1 MHSSSARRA
10 GAIAAAGA
18 VFLLTCALALAQ
30 APPETA
36 AAANAAGWQ
45 VPPSADREKS
55 PVAASAS
62 ILKKGKDLF
71 TANCRKCHGPRGRGD
86 GPDADPDHTPAD
98 LTGSTNPEGVMFYK
112 VWNGRKA
119 PVMPPF
125 KSSMT
130 KDEIWTVIAYA
141 RSLRTS
147 GS

>member
-18 VFLLTCALALAQ
+18 VFSLACALAFAQ

-36 AAANAAGWQ
+36 A
-45 VPPSADREKS
+45 V
-55 PVAASAS
+55 
-62 ILKKGKDLF
+62 LKKGKDLF
-71 TANCRKCHGPRGRGD
+71 GANCRKCHGPSGRGN
-86 GPDADPDHTPAD
+86 GPDADPDHMPAD
-98 LTGSTNPEGVMFYK
+98 LTASTNPEGVMFYK

-125 KSSMT
+125 KSSLT
-130 KDEIWTVIAYA
+130 KDEIWTVVMYA
-141 RSLRTS
+141 KSLRTS